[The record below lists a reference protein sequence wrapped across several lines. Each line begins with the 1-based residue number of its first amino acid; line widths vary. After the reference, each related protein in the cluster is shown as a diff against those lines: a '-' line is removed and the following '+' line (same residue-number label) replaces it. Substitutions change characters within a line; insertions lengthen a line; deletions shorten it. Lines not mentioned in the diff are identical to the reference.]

1 MVDVVV
7 VVLVVEVV
15 DVVVVLVVG
24 AVVVASVESADSST
38 FAAVEAT
45 VDPQAVARRATTRN
59 RQARRVRDRV
69 RDLVGRGRNRG
80 GVSGCISTLETNSRG
95 VLHRPRGA
103 PPGKSFRPICR
114 SHLGFWT

>member
-45 VDPQAVARRATTRN
+45 VDPQAVAKRATTRN
-59 RQARRVRDRV
+59 RQARRV

-103 PPGKSFRPICR
+103 PPGKSFRPIRR